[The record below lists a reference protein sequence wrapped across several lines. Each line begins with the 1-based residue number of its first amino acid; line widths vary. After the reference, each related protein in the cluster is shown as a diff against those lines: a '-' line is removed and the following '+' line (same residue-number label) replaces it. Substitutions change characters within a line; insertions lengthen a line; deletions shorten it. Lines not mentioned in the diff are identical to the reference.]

1 MNDAILSSLLNLF
14 ALYNTK
20 SGIDRGAARE
30 VLSNYLSHH
39 FGIRNVEEQLNFYDE
54 LVSHYDSTKDIDR
67 DSLARE
73 TSIKVR
79 EKLLEEDRI
88 LVVLRFMEVQHVH
101 TFFKAVPA
109 NSGAAFF
116 HSSDFAVVIRYH
128 GLRIQFAFLQG
139 IYDIIVNY
147 FWRNRCFVLYLPPKI
162 NIYESHWTCRG
173 MPRAQKTQRE

>member
-88 LVVLRFMEVQHVH
+88 LVVLRFMEVQHVL

-109 NSGAAFF
+109 NSGTAFF
-116 HSSDFAVVIRYH
+116 S
-128 GLRIQFAFLQG
+128 FL
-139 IYDIIVNY
+139 
-147 FWRNRCFVLYLPPKI
+147 
-162 NIYESHWTCRG
+162 
-173 MPRAQKTQRE
+173 